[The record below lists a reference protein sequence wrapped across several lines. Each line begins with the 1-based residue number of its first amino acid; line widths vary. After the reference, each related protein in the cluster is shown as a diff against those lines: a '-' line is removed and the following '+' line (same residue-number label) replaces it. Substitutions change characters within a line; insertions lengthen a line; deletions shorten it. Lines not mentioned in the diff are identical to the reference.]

1 MSLQEIARA
10 MGGVVSAGGV
20 NCPGPGHKP
29 SDRSLR
35 IFPDNGPG
43 EIKVHSFAGD
53 DPIQCKDYVR
63 QKLGLPPWQPSR
75 PRTNGNG
82 HAYTNGHA
90 NPNGSNGHAAPA
102 ATSVKIEAV
111 PIVVTAIEATQEG
124 VNVLSPCANLP
135 SRTPPN
141 EEGKPKFFPWGDEGP
156 PRRSNEIRRHVYKR
170 DGSPVRIKVKSEP
183 EGDYPAFVDW
193 YRVDNNG
200 ETGWQ
205 PKKPDGYAPVVY
217 LGAID
222 PFDPELAA
230 DRIYWP
236 EGEKD
241 ADTLGKINLPAFTYG
256 GATGRL
262 PENAVA
268 ILAGRHVVIL
278 AENDEPGRS
287 HAEKKAALAT
297 GAGAASVRV
306 VHFPELQPGG
316 DVSDFL
322 EAGGTEAALTQR
334 VEAALPWTPTVEPAR
349 VTDQAAPVAV
359 SDDSPIQLIPELAP
373 AALYPVGALGTVLGE
388 AAVSIARK
396 VQCPIEIAA
405 QSVLAVASLAAQA
418 HADVLMPFGQTRP
431 LSLFLFSIAL
441 SSDRKTSADYE
452 ALTPIREREK
462 ELGDQYGYDLEQAR
476 MCQAAWQGERKKIE
490 ADKKLGY
497 DERIERLKRLGREP
511 ETPLHPI
518 LAVPE
523 PTVEGLMKMWPN
535 AHAALGLFSAE
546 GGQLVGGHS
555 MSEDNRLKT
564 AAAYSELWDGK
575 PVRRVRAG
583 DGVTILNGRRFSLHV
598 MIQPEAAQAF
608 LSDTLLRS
616 QGLLSRILI
625 AAPATMAGQRFYK
638 AAEEHDNGSI
648 RAYARVVGR
657 LLQQPWPLADG
668 KRNELLPRAL
678 RISSDAQEIWREF
691 YDDIE
696 SRSGP
701 GSELVAVREFAGKAA
716 EHAARIAGVLSIVGD
731 PGAQEI
737 GAETMRNATA
747 LVGWYV
753 GEAQRLAAAA
763 ITDPKVARAQR
774 LLDWTRARSDIPAEG
789 ISIRWIA
796 RNAPTEL
803 RTKDAAEGAV
813 AILANHGWFREAGKP
828 KRWSLV
834 EGARS

>member
-1 MSLQEIARA
+1 MMNLPEIARV

-20 NCPGPGHKP
+20 LAPGPGHKP

-35 IFPDNGPG
+35 IFLDSRNPE

-53 DPIQCKDYVR
+53 DPIVCKDYAR
-63 QKLGLPPWQPSR
+63 QKLGLAAWQPRPHSNGHSR
-75 PRTNGNG
+75 ANGNG
-82 HAYTNGHA
+82 SHYT
-90 NPNGSNGHAAPA
+90 PIAP
-102 ATSVKIEAV
+102 VAV
-111 PIVVTAIEATQEG
+111 VAEPPAQRGADCV
-124 VNVLSPCANLP
+124 NLP

-156 PRRSNEIRRHVYKR
+156 PRRSNEIRRHVYSR
-170 DGSPVRIKVKSEP
+170 NGSPVRIKVKSEP
-183 EGDYPAFVDW
+183 EGNYPAYVNW
-193 YRVDNNG
+193 YRVVDDG
-200 ETGWQ
+200 KTGWQ
-205 PKKPDGYAPVVY
+205 AKKPDDYVSIPY

-241 ADTLGKINLPAFTYG
+241 CDTLGRRNWPAFTFG
-256 GATGRL
+256 GTKDL
-262 PENAVA
+262 PENGAKF
-268 ILAGRHVVIL
+268 LAGRHVVIL
-278 AENDEPGRS
+278 ADNDEPGREC
-287 HAEKKAALAT
+287 AEAKAALAT
-297 GAGAASVRV
+297 EAGVASVRV

-322 EAGGTEAALTQR
+322 EAGGTEATLAQR
-334 VEAALPWTPTVEPAR
+334 VEGAALWTAKSQLSQVS
-349 VTDQAAPVAV
+349 QAVQISPEA
-359 SDDSPIQLIPELAP
+359 DSPIPLIPELAP
-373 AALYPVGALGTVLGE
+373 PAPYPVGALGTVLGE

-396 VQCPIEIAA
+396 VQCPVEIAA

-476 MCQAAWQGERKKIE
+476 MCQAAWVGERKKIE
-490 ADKKLGY
+490 GDKKLGY

-583 DGVTILNGRRFSLHV
+583 DGVTILNGRRFALHV

-638 AAEEHDNGSI
+638 AAEEHDSSSI
-648 RAYARVVGR
+648 RIYARVIGR

-678 RISSDAQEIWREF
+678 RISSDAQEVWRQF

-696 SRSGP
+696 GRSGP

-737 GAETMRNATA
+737 GAATMGHATA

-763 ITDPKVARAQR
+763 MTDPKIARAQR
-774 LLDWTRARSDIPAEG
+774 LLEWVRSSGVNADG
-789 ISIRWIA
+789 ISVRDGGISVRWIT
-796 RNAPTEL
+796 RFAPTDL

-813 AILANHGWFREAGKP
+813 AILASHGWFREGAKP
-828 KRWSLV
+828 KRWSLI

>member
-1 MSLQEIARA
+1 MMSLQEIARA

-20 NCPGPGHKP
+20 NAPGPGHKP

-35 IFPDNGPG
+35 IFLEEEG
-43 EIKVHSFAGD
+43 IKVHSFAGD
-53 DPIQCKDYVR
+53 DPIKCKDYAR
-63 QKLGLPPWQPSR
+63 QKLGLAAWQPTR
-75 PRTNGNG
+75 PHSNGRARASGNGNG
-82 HAYTNGHA
+82 SHYTPIA
-90 NPNGSNGHAAPA
+90 PVAAEPIESVA
-102 ATSVKIEAV
+102 AAGT
-111 PIVVTAIEATQEG
+111 
-124 VNVLSPCANLP
+124 LP
-135 SRTPPN
+135 SRTPPDA
-141 EEGKPKFFPWGDEGP
+141 EGKPRFFEWGDEGP
-156 PRRSNEIRRHVYKR
+156 PRHANEIRRHVYKR

-183 EGDYPAFVDW
+183 EANYPAFVNW
-193 YRVDNNG
+193 YRVSDNSAP
-200 ETGWQ
+200 GWQ
-205 PKKPDGYAPVVY
+205 AKKPDGYVSVPY
-217 LGAID
+217 LGAVD
-222 PFDPELAA
+222 PFDAELTG
-230 DRIYWP
+230 DPIQWP

-241 ADTLGKINLPAFTYG
+241 CDTLGKINLPAFTFG
-256 GATGRL
+256 GVGDGL
-262 PENAVA
+262 PENAA
-268 ILAGRHVVIL
+268 TFLAGRHVVVL
-278 AENDEPGRS
+278 ADNDEPGRR
-287 HAEKKAALAT
+287 HAEAKAALAT
-297 GAGAASVRV
+297 EAGASTVCV
-306 VHFPELQPGG
+306 VHFPELQSGG

-322 EAGGTEAALTQR
+322 ELGGTAATLTQR
-334 VEAALPWTPTVEPAR
+334 IEAAGPWTPTIEPAP
-349 VTDQAAPVAV
+349 DQGNTLASAA
-359 SDDSPIQLIPELAP
+359 SDESPIPLIPELAP
-373 AALYPVGALGTVLGE
+373 AAPYPVGALGPVLGE

-396 VQCPIEIAA
+396 VQCPTEIAA

-462 ELGDQYGYDLEQAR
+462 ELGDQYSYDLEQAR
-476 MCQAAWQGERKKIE
+476 MCQAAWAGERKKIE
-490 ADKKLGY
+490 GDKKLGY
-497 DERIERLKRLGREP
+497 DERIDRLKRLGREP

-638 AAEEHDNGSI
+638 AAEEHDSSSI
-648 RAYARVVGR
+648 RAYSHIVGQ

-668 KRNELLPRAL
+668 KRNELLPRVL
-678 RISSDAQEIWREF
+678 RISSDAQEVWRQF

-696 SRSGP
+696 GRSGP

-737 GAETMRNATA
+737 GAATMEHATA
-747 LVGWYV
+747 LVDWYV

-763 ITDPKVARAQR
+763 LTDPKIARAQR
-774 LLDWTRARSDIPAEG
+774 LLEWTRGRPDIPADG
-789 ISIRWIA
+789 VSIRWIA

-813 AILANHGWFREAGKP
+813 AILASHGWFREGAKP
-828 KRWSLV
+828 KRWSLI
-834 EGARS
+834 EGGKL

>member
-1 MSLQEIARA
+1 MMSLQEIARA
-10 MGGVVSAGGV
+10 LGGVVVSGGV
-20 NCPGPGHKP
+20 NAPGPGHKQ

-35 IFPDNGPG
+35 IFLDNGPDG
-43 EIKVHSFAGD
+43 FRVHSFAGD

-63 QKLGLPPWQPSR
+63 AKAGLEAWQPSR
-75 PRTNGNG
+75 PRTNGRS
-82 HAYTNGHA
+82 YTNGHA
-90 NPNGSNGHAAPA
+90 KSNGIGRAAPA
-102 ATSVKIEAV
+102 AAPAMVEAA
-111 PIVVTAIEATQEG
+111 AIETVEQVDAA
-124 VNVLSPCANLP
+124 CANLP
-135 SRTPPN
+135 SRTPPDAD
-141 EEGKPKFFPWGDEGP
+141 GKPRFFPWGDDGP
-156 PRRSNEIRRHVYKR
+156 PRRDNEIRRHVYKR
-170 DGSPVRIKVKSEP
+170 DGSPVRIKVKSTP
-183 EGDYPAFVDW
+183 EGNHPAFVNW
-193 YRVDNNG
+193 YRVSNDG
-200 ETGWQ
+200 EPGWQ
-205 PKKPDGYAPVVY
+205 ARKPDGYASVPYVGV
-217 LGAID
+217 ID
-222 PFDPELAA
+222 PFDAELAG
-230 DRIYWP
+230 DWICWP

-241 ADTLGKINLPAFTYG
+241 ADTLGKINLPAFTFG
-256 GATGRL
+256 GTSDL
-262 PENAVA
+262 PENGAKFF
-268 ILAGRHVVIL
+268 AGRYVVIL
-278 AENDEPGRS
+278 ADNDGPGRKC
-287 HAEKKAALAT
+287 AEAKAAHAT
-297 GAGAASVRV
+297 EAGAASVRV
-306 VHFPELQPGG
+306 VHFPELQLGG

-322 EAGGTEAALTQR
+322 AAGGTEAALTQR
-334 VEAALPWTPTVEPAR
+334 VEAALPWPPTVEPAR
-349 VTDQAAPVAV
+349 VADQAVPIASAA
-359 SDDSPIQLIPELAP
+359 SDESPIPLIPELAP
-373 AALYPVGALGTVLGE
+373 AASYPVGALGTVLGE

-405 QSVLAVASLAAQA
+405 QSVLAVASLGAQA

-476 MCQAAWQGERKKIE
+476 MCQAAWAGERKKIE

-497 DERIERLKRLGREP
+497 EERIERLKRLGREP

-648 RAYARVVGR
+648 RAYARVVGQ

-668 KRNELLPRAL
+668 KRNELLPRVL
-678 RISSDAQEIWREF
+678 RISSDAQEVWREF

-696 SRSGP
+696 GRSGP

-747 LVGWYV
+747 LVAWYV
-753 GEAQRLAAAA
+753 GESQRLAAAA
-763 ITDPKVARAQR
+763 MTDPRIARAQR
-774 LLDWTRARSDIPAEG
+774 LLEWTRGRPDIPADG

-803 RTKDAAEGAV
+803 RTKEAAEGAV
-813 AILANHGWFREAGKP
+813 AILASHGWFREGAKP
-828 KRWSLV
+828 KRWSLI